1 MQAGLL
7 SELEGLQ
14 RLLAGDGPAPP
25 GRHVPS
31 LPPALSDSSDD
42 EEAGGRAL
50 AAARGA
56 AREQQQRL
64 QREAAKLQQQLHARE
79 EECERLRTAA
89 ARERDE
95 SAAAIGRLQA
105 QLLQQRAEVGGRGQG
120 VCWLAAAVLGP
131 A

>member
-25 GRHVPS
+25 GRHVTA

-50 AAARGA
+50 ARGA
-56 AREQQQRL
+56 AREQQQCL
-64 QREAAKLQQQLHARE
+64 QREAAKLQQQLRARE